1 MTHRPLQTADR
12 RSFLAAAGAAA
23 VAPIALG
30 GLRRQD
36 VVEQRWLKVGVVGCG
51 GRGTGAAVNA
61 LEASEF
67 VSIVALG
74 DLFEDRVK
82 SAQEGLSKRGER
94 GTVPDDRLFVGFD
107 AYKGVLATDCDIV
120 ILATP
125 PGFRPGHFEAA
136 VAAGKNVFMEKPVA
150 VDPVGIRKVI
160 AAARA
165 ADEKKL
171 CVVSGTQRRHEQCY
185 LEAMKRIHDGALGKL
200 SAAKAYWNM
209 GGLWVV
215 EAQADRSDMENQV
228 RNWLYYTWLSGD
240 HITEQHVHNLDV
252 VNWAFQAVPER
263 CVALGGRQARTDP
276 KYGQI
281 FDHFAVD
288 YEYPEQR
295 FALSM
300 CRQQDGT
307 DGRVQEQIF
316 GSEGVAILSSGSA
329 SIDGVNEWKF
339 KGPQRNPYVQEHIDL
354 QEAIRTGKPVN
365 EGVRVAESTL
375 TAIMGRMAAYTGKV
389 VTWDEA
395 MNSTL
400 DLMPAVMEFT
410 SLPVA
415 PVAIPG
421 KTS

>member
-1 MTHRPLQTADR
+1 MTTDSKR
-12 RSFLAAAGAAA
+12 RTLLAAAGAAA
-23 VAPIALG
+23 LVPTVLPAFG
-30 GLRRQD
+30 RQD
-36 VVEQRWLKVGVVGCG
+36 TGEQRWLKVGVVGCG
-51 GRGTGAAVNA
+51 GRGTGAAMNA
-61 LEASEF
+61 LEASES

-74 DLFEDRVK
+74 DVFADRAK
-82 SAQEGLSKRGER
+82 AAQEGLAQRGDR
-94 GTVPDDRLFVGFD
+94 GKVADDRIFVGFD
-107 AYKGVLATDCDIV
+107 AIAGVLATDCDIV

-136 VAAGKNVFMEKPVA
+136 IAAGKNVFMEKPVA

-160 AAARA
+160 AAAHA

-185 LEAMKRIHDGALGKL
+185 LESMKRIHDGALGKL
-200 SAAKAYWNM
+200 SAARAYWNM

-215 EAQADRSDMENQV
+215 EAQSDRSDMENQV

-240 HITEQHVHNLDV
+240 HIVEQHVHNLDV

-288 YEYPEQR
+288 YEYPDQR

-316 GSEGVAILSSGSA
+316 GSEGVAVMSSGSA
-329 SIDGVNEWKF
+329 TIEGANAWKF

-354 QEAIRTGKPVN
+354 QEAIRTGKLIN

-375 TAIMGRMAAYTGKV
+375 TAIMGRMSAYTGKV

-395 MNSTL
+395 MNSDL

-410 SLPVA
+410 SLPTA

-421 KTS
+421 KST